1 MCNKAVNTNPSTIHL
16 VPECYKTHAMR
27 LNKYVTKLL
36 IFVFFGFDS
45 IPNRYKIQ
53 EISGNLKI
61 IKICELEYL
70 QILFNLFKKFN

>member
-1 MCNKAVNTNPSTIHL
+1 M
-16 VPECYKTHAMR
+16 
-27 LNKYVTKLL
+27 TKLL
-36 IFVFFGFDS
+36 IFVFFGFDF

-53 EISGNLKI
+53 EISDNLKI